1 MPRTDWEISYPIG
14 NREQNSLW
22 THLNSESIA
31 IISVRLSRFPNA
43 TKQHMSGNKKPAEE
57 DVSRPAEML
66 DSLGIE
72 ANLRIDGENANEE
85 GGQFPKMTHS
95 SS

>member
-1 MPRTDWEISYPIG
+1 
-14 NREQNSLW
+14 
-22 THLNSESIA
+22 
-31 IISVRLSRFPNA
+31 
-43 TKQHMSGNKKPAEE
+43 MSGNKKPAEE